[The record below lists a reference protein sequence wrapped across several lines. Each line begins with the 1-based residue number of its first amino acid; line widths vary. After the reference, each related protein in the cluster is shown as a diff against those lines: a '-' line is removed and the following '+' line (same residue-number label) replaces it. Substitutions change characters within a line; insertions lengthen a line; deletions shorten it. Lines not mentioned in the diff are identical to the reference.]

1 MNVEV
6 GAQRKHLC
14 LILHGTRAD
23 LPAVRHL
30 VSWVR
35 EKGHTVDVRV
45 TWERG
50 DAERFARDAAR
61 SVPPPDAVLAAGGDG
76 TVNEVINGLSG
87 SDVAFGIIPLG
98 TANDFA
104 RQAGIP
110 DDPDHAMDVVLQQP
124 PTRIDTAQLND
135 RRFLNVSVGG
145 VVAEITAETPADAKE
160 SLGVLAYALSGL
172 RKLTNLRPYTAHFS
186 GPEFELHC
194 KALLFAVANGSRTGG
209 GTLIAPN
216 ASITDGLIDV
226 CVVEAQP
233 KGDVGRML
241 LKVRKG
247 EHIDEDGVHYVQL
260 PEVTV
265 TVRRPI
271 VVNLDGEPTE
281 ARRLVYAARPGDL
294 LMHLPARVPD
304 ESGKQ

>member
-1 MNVEV
+1 MNHDARVPPK
-6 GAQRKHLC
+6 RFC

-23 LPAVRHL
+23 QTPVRHL

-45 TWERG
+45 TWESG

-61 SVPPPDAVLAAGGDG
+61 SVPTPDAVLAAGGDG

-87 SDVAFGIIPLG
+87 TDVPLGIIPLG

-110 DDPDHAMDVVLQQP
+110 DDPDHAMDVVLHHP
-124 PTRIDTAQLND
+124 PMRIDTAQAND

-145 VVAEITAETPADAKE
+145 VVAEITADTPQGAKE

-172 RKLTNLRPYTAHFS
+172 RKLTGLKPYTARFR
-186 GPEFELHC
+186 GPDFELQC
-194 KALLFAVANGSRTGG
+194 KVLLFVVANGKRTGG
-209 GTLIAPN
+209 GTLVAPL
-216 ASITDGLIDV
+216 ASITDGLIDL
-226 CVVEAQP
+226 CVVEALP

-241 LKVRKG
+241 LKVRRG
-247 EHIDEDGVHYVQL
+247 EHLGEEGVHYVQL

-265 TVRRPI
+265 SVRRPI
-271 VVNLDGEPTE
+271 VVNVDGEPAE
-281 ARRLVYAARPGDL
+281 ARRLHYIARPKDL
-294 LMHLPARVPD
+294 RIHLPPAPGED
-304 ESGKQ
+304 

>member
-1 MNVEV
+1 MN
-6 GAQRKHLC
+6 GDAAAPHKHLL
-14 LILHGTRAD
+14 LILHGSRAD

-50 DAERFARDAAR
+50 DARRFAAEAAR
-61 SVPPPDAVLAAGGDG
+61 SVPAPDAVLAAGGDG

-87 SDVAFGIIPLG
+87 SDVPFGIIPLG

-110 DDPDHAMDVVLQQP
+110 DDADHAMDVVLQHP
-124 PTRIDTAQLND
+124 PMRIDTAQLND

-145 VVAEITAETPADAKE
+145 VAAEITAETPQDAKE

-172 RKLTNLRPYTAHFS
+172 RKLTDLRPYTARFC
-186 GPEFELHC
+186 GQDFDMRC
-194 KALLFAVANGSRTGG
+194 KVLLFAVANGRRTGG
-209 GTLIAPN
+209 GTLVAPR
-216 ASITDGLIDV
+216 ARITDGLLDV
-226 CVVEAQP
+226 CIIEALTR
-233 KGDVGRML
+233 GDVGRML
-241 LKVRKG
+241 LKVRRG
-247 EHIDEDGVHYVQL
+247 EHIGEDGVHYAQV
-260 PEVTV
+260 PAVTV

-271 VVNLDGEPTE
+271 VVNVDGEPTE
-281 ARRLVYAARPGDL
+281 ERRLVYEARPRDL
-294 LMHLPARVPD
+294 LIHLPSPVEIA
-304 ESGKQ
+304 